1 MQILAQKL
9 DVTLKIS
16 QLKEAEETCNCSGW
30 CAINHKHSWKKSSS
44 KELNLKCQTLMKESI
59 HEENYTCNIC
69 EINFTSLSHW
79 ENHMKIHEEVHIVEK
94 NTSVTNLSKTEGA
107 SIVHECE
114 SCKQIFQIKGTLY
127 HMLKTITRR
136 LLLCFL
142 TEV

>member
-59 HEENYTCNIC
+59 HEENYYYNLY
-69 EINFTSLSHW
+69 FKLLS
-79 ENHMKIHEEVHIVEK
+79 IRV
-94 NTSVTNLSKTEGA
+94 
-107 SIVHECE
+107 
-114 SCKQIFQIKGTLY
+114 
-127 HMLKTITRR
+127 
-136 LLLCFL
+136 
-142 TEV
+142 